1 MNMNQ
6 HLKALAF
13 RHSELDRLIANENR
27 RPLPNFSALKEL
39 KNRKLKIKEQ
49 MLGMHRV

>member
-6 HLKALAF
+6 HLNALAF
-13 RHSELDRLIANENR
+13 RHEELERLIANENR

-39 KNRKLKIKEQ
+39 KFRKLKLKEEMIALQ
-49 MLGMHRV
+49 N

>member
-13 RHSELDRLIANENR
+13 RHAELDRLIANENR

-39 KNRKLKIKEQ
+39 KNRKLKVKEQ
-49 MLGMHRV
+49 LLSIQRV

>member
-6 HLKALAF
+6 HLKALEF
-13 RHSELDRLIANENR
+13 RHAELDRLIANENR

-39 KNRKLKIKEQ
+39 KNRKLRVKEQ
-49 MLGMHRV
+49 MLTLHRV